1 MDVEKIYT
9 LLSPLIN
16 INPFPADIG
25 IAKPIGFSGICDVCM
40 SGQIRSVWNF
50 VEDGSLT
57 KVIHACDAEAVMRAT
72 HLGEDKRK
80 ELRQVS
86 VRSLADIVNYWIG
99 HTEVYLKAEELVPT
113 ERYDFV
119 TDAERRPLHGGHI
132 SLEDLKENHW
142 ADRAIKENKKTAIA
156 TGAAIISQTELMDFL
171 SIARATFGIFR
182 VKMPKGGTRD
192 FFIYIVRGLEFCKF
206 SYLKG
211 LEAKSNK
218 INNCDNTTQQT
229 NLYNVIQFVD
239 GGSIFR
245 LDKLDSIGI
254 KNLLGQIQK
263 WSRNIGGYCY
273 W

>member
-1 MDVEKIYT
+1 
-9 LLSPLIN
+9 
-16 INPFPADIG
+16 
-25 IAKPIGFSGICDVCM
+25 M
-40 SGQIRSVWNF
+40 SGQIESVWNF

-57 KVIHACDAEAVMRAT
+57 KIIHACDNEAVMRAT

-113 ERYDFV
+113 ELNDFV
-119 TDAERRPLHGGHI
+119 SDAERRLLHVGYI

-142 ADRAIKENKKTAIA
+142 ADRAIKENKKTAMV
-156 TGAAIISQTELMDFL
+156 TGAAIISQNELMDFL

-182 VKMPKGGTRD
+182 VRMPKGGTRY
-192 FFIYIVRGLEFCKF
+192 FFIYIVRGSDFCKF
-206 SYLKG
+206 SHLKG
-211 LEAKSNK
+211 LETKSNK
-218 INNCDNTTQQT
+218 SNNCDNTPQQT

-239 GGSIFR
+239 GGSLFR
-245 LDKLDSIGI
+245 LDKLDSIGE
-254 KNLLGQIQK
+254 KNLLGQFQK
-263 WSRNIGGYCY
+263 WSRNIGAYCY